1 MIQLSTQKELKMIKN
16 VEIEMYGHKWL
27 IEIDQYSNDE
37 FDFDINKT
45 MLNHNGVTLDMSDL
59 CDSVKDFEI
68 YATWTVAVSL
78 DQEALNNV

>member
-1 MIQLSTQKELKMIKN
+1 MIKN

-45 MLNHNGVTLDMSDL
+45 MLNHNGVILDMSEMAD
-59 CDSVKDFEI
+59 VNQDFEHESVLAI
-68 YATWTVAVSL
+68 VEKL
-78 DQEALNNV
+78 KQEALNNV

>member
-1 MIQLSTQKELKMIKN
+1 MIQLSTGKELKMIKN

-45 MLNHNGVTLDMSDL
+45 MLNHNGVILDMSEMAD
-59 CDSVKDFEI
+59 VNQDFEHESVLAI
-68 YATWTVAVSL
+68 VEKL
-78 DQEALNNV
+78 KQEALNNV

>member
-1 MIQLSTQKELKMIKN
+1 MVKN

-27 IEIDQYSNDE
+27 IEIDQYSSDE

-59 CDSVKDFEI
+59 VDDVDIIEERISAIIIHKFN
-68 YATWTVAVSL
+68 
-78 DQEALNNV
+78 QEALNNV

>member
-1 MIQLSTQKELKMIKN
+1 MIKN

-45 MLNHNGVTLDMSDL
+45 MLNHNGVILDMSEMAD
-59 CDSVKDFEI
+59 VNQDFEHKSVLAI
-68 YATWTVAVSL
+68 SEKL
-78 DQEALNNV
+78 KQEALNNV

>member
-1 MIQLSTQKELKMIKN
+1 MIKN

-45 MLNHNGVTLDMSDL
+45 MLNHNGVILDMSEMAD
-59 CDSVKDFEI
+59 VNQDFEHESVLAI
-68 YATWTVAVSL
+68 SEKL
-78 DQEALNNV
+78 KQEAPNNV

>member
-1 MIQLSTQKELKMIKN
+1 MIQLSTGKEFKMIKN

-45 MLNHNGVTLDMSDL
+45 VLTSNGYALDMSDM
-59 CDSVKDFEI
+59 CDMNQDLFMLTNERISEK
-68 YATWTVAVSL
+68 L
-78 DQEALNNV
+78 KQEALNNV